1 MIGPVDVTA
10 LVWTPALCLSSD
22 RRYEGYQDI
31 VSVSGM
37 SGVNMVTM
45 MATL

>member
-10 LVWTPALCLSSD
+10 MAWTPLLCLSSD

-31 VSVSGM
+31 VSESGM
-37 SGVNMVTM
+37 SGVNIVTM
-45 MATL
+45 K